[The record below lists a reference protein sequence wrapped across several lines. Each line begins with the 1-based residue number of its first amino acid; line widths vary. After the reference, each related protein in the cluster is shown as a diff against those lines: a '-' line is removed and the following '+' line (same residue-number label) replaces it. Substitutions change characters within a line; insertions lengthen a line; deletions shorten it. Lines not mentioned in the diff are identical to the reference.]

1 MATAEELT
9 LLERRKV
16 EAGVLVPLIR
26 AFQAAFGEERVNPIV
41 ARTIQ
46 EIARAQGEAQRA
58 QSPVNTVEDMRQ
70 RFGRGGPIAEGSLT
84 VEVVPGDQDHFGFNV
99 THCQFVEMYREMGAG
114 DLGFL
119 LSCNRDFASFAGL
132 APGLDFSRTQT
143 RMQGAPFCDFRYS
156 TRSPLSPARD

>member
-26 AFQAAFGEERVNPIV
+26 ALQAEFGEERVNPIV

-46 EIARAQGEAQRA
+46 QIARSQGEAQRA
-58 QSPVNTVEDMRQ
+58 AAPVDTVADIRA
-70 RFGRGGPIAEGSLT
+70 RFGRGGPVSEGSLT
-84 VEVVPGDQDHFGFNV
+84 VEVVEGDDDHFGFNV
-99 THCQFVEMYREMGAG
+99 THCRFVEMYREMGAG

-119 LSCNRDFASFAGL
+119 LSCNRDFASFAGM
-132 APGLDFSRTQT
+132 APGLAFERTQT

-156 TRSPLSPARD
+156 TK

>member
-1 MATAEELT
+1 MATGEELT

-26 AFQAAFGEERVNPIV
+26 AFQAEFGAEAVNPIV
-41 ARTIQ
+41 ARVIQ
-46 EIARAQGEAQRA
+46 EIARSQGESQRA
-58 QSPVNTVEDMRQ
+58 QSAVNTVADMRE
-70 RFGRGGPIAEGSLT
+70 RFGRGGPVSEGSLT
-84 VEVVPGDQDHFGFNV
+84 VEVVAGDEDHFGFNV

-119 LSCNRDFASFAGL
+119 LSCNRDFASFSGL
-132 APGLDFSRTQT
+132 APGLNFDRTQT

-156 TRSPLSPARD
+156 TK